1 MRSSMRRR
9 RGGQTAYQQTSSAA
23 QGALNSTDNALS
35 SAGDTLGNAGT
46 AVVDQTKKAGNWLS
60 GLFSAQAG
68 GSRRHRKRSRKSKGF
83 LGMFNIFS
91 RKRQGRSRKGGAAI
105 MGTIGGAPPMGANSN
120 EMKPIG
126 AQFVAAPVIKS
137 FVPAAPAKFGGRRR
151 MRRGGQMYSP
161 SYLTMGGSTPQPYS
175 PDVWTAH
182 GAFPSAVGGT
192 RRRRGGQQQVTP
204 PTYPADGGSRRKHR
218 KH

>member
-1 MRSSMRRR
+1 
-9 RGGQTAYQQTSSAA
+9 
-23 QGALNSTDNALS
+23 
-35 SAGDTLGNAGT
+35 
-46 AVVDQTKKAGNWLS
+46 VDQTKKAGNWLS

-105 MGTIGGAPPMGANSN
+105 MGTNSN

-126 AQFVAAPVIKS
+126 AQIVAAPVIKS
-137 FVPAAPAKFGGRRR
+137 FVPAAPAKFGGRRRMRRGGQMYNPNHPEPVPMGGSKR

-192 RRRRGGQQQVTP
+192 RRRRGGQQQVT
-204 PTYPADGGSRRKHR
+204 YPADGGSRRKHR